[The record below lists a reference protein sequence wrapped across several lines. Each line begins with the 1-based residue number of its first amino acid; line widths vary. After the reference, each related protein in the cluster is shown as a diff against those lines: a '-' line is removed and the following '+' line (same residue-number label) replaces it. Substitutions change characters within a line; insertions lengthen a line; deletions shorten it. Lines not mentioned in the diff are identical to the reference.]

1 MNTIVRQFRRKA
13 ILGLLVAFIASP
25 AALRAH
31 CDTLEGPVISTAREA
46 LAKGDVTPVL
56 KWVKA
61 ADEDAIRAAFDKTV
75 SVRKQSTEAAAL
87 ADTWFFETLVRIHRA
102 GEGAAYTGLKSG
114 GVEEPGIAAADH
126 SMASGKVDDV
136 LAETVHPLE
145 ATLKAK
151 FERVMA
157 LRPHADHNVEAGREY
172 VEAYVDYVHFAERLA
187 SLAAGAAPAEHAEHG
202 H

>member
-1 MNTIVRQFRRKA
+1 MKHITRR
-13 ILGLLVAFIASP
+13 IGLVLLVAVAVLP
-25 AALRAH
+25 VALRAH
-31 CDTLEGPVISTAREA
+31 CDTLKGPVVSAAREA

-61 ADEDAIRAAFDKTV
+61 ADEAAIRAAFDKTAA
-75 SVRKQSTEAAAL
+75 VRGQSPEAAEL

-102 GEGAAYTGLKSG
+102 GEGAPYTGLKPA

-126 SMASGKVDDV
+126 ALVSGKVDDV
-136 LAETVHPLE
+136 LAETVHPLN
-145 ATLKAK
+145 ATLAAK

-157 LRPHADHNVEAGREY
+157 LRPHSDHNVEAGREY

-187 SLAAGAAPAEHAEHG
+187 SLVAGATPNEHEEHG